1 MNHQDIEKSWYSRVL
16 YNYSRKT
23 VVAVGITIL
32 VLLVT
37 SVIQLVNG
45 ASFEWKNIAPIEA
58 PDFWT
63 RILYSALTYV
73 SLGAA
78 LYYVGFYKFLSMMFG
93 RDRRGYREAKSR
105 IWGLL
110 MLVMFIFIVPSAINI
125 LNSTLSFIYNI
136 LLLFVYVSPVTILV
150 FSTVITFVIYHR
162 LRTTRLKGISSLT
175 DS

>member
-1 MNHQDIEKSWYSRVL
+1 MNRQDIKKSWYIRVL
-16 YNYSRKT
+16 CSYSYKT
-23 VVAVGITIL
+23 VAAVGLIMPI
-32 VLLVT
+32 LLVT
-37 SVIQLVNG
+37 SVIQLANG

-78 LYYVGFYKFLSMMFG
+78 LYYVGFYKFLSMIFG

-110 MLVMFIFIVPSAINI
+110 MLVMFIFIVPSVVDI
-125 LNSTLSFIYNI
+125 LNGALSFIYNV
-136 LLLFVYVSPVTILV
+136 LLLFVYVSLVTISV
-150 FSTVITFVIYHR
+150 FSTVIASAIYHR
-162 LRTTRLKGISSLT
+162 LRITKLKSFSSLT